1 MLVFAYNNLILD
13 SSKLILIFAIGQ
25 YFLIEFLKKKLK
37 NEFLRVLN

>member
-13 SSKLILIFAIGQ
+13 FPKLILIFTIGQ